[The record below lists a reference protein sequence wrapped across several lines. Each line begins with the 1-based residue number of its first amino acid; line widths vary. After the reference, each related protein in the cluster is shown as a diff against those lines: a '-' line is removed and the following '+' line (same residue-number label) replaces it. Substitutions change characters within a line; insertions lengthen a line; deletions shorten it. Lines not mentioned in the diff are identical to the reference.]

1 MSDYGREGRTGI
13 DFAKNANNP
22 GLNCGTTFL
31 KLEPIK
37 TKLNFTSSLALTGG
51 ENYTT
56 DANGDGLTDTWII
69 TSGNTSFSGLIN
81 GVIIQFCEYDPV
93 TKIETELFHTTFNVG
108 SSTSIQKTFT
118 FATDDMI
125 EVKKF
130 RKHMS
135 SLARRLKLGLNKT
148 FAEDVIPYL
157 CVYVLPANYVTK
169 QINLSTIQ
177 SYWQDPSFPHVMWV
191 QHTSCCSFNSGP
203 FNATIIDAEGE
214 TPAAIGQTALTSKAT
229 TGIEVFHNII
239 PYLDTIMTYAN

>member
-1 MSDYGREGRTGI
+1 MSDYGRDGRTGI
-13 DFAKNANNP
+13 SFGKDMNDP

-31 KLEPIK
+31 KLEPVK
-37 TKLNFTSSLALTGG
+37 TKLNFTTSLTLTGG

-56 DANGDGLTDTWII
+56 DANGEGLTDNWII
-69 TSGNTSFSGLIN
+69 TSGNTSFSGLTN

-118 FATDDMI
+118 FATDDMT

-177 SYWQDPSFPHVMWV
+177 SYWQDPSYPNVMWV

-203 FNATIIDAEGE
+203 FAITVPATEGDAL
-214 TPAAIGQTALTSKAT
+214 PDIGQGALTSKVT
-229 TGIEVFHNII
+229 NGIEVFHNII

>member
-1 MSDYGREGRTGI
+1 MSKDEGRSPEIRFGKASF
-13 DFAKNANNP
+13 DP

-37 TKLNFTSSLALTGG
+37 RKLSFTTSLALTGN

-56 DANGDGLTDTWII
+56 DANGIPLTDTWIF
-69 TSGNTSFSGLIN
+69 TSGNTSFSGLTN
-81 GVIIQFCEYDPV
+81 GVILQFCEYDPE
-93 TKIETELFHTTFNVG
+93 TKIETELFHTDFNVG

-118 FATDDMI
+118 FATDDMF

-130 RKHMS
+130 RGHMS
-135 SLARRLKLGLNKT
+135 RMARRLKVGANKN

-177 SYWQDPSFPHVMWV
+177 SYWQDPSYPNVMWV
-191 QHTSCCSFNSGP
+191 QHTSCCSFSSGP
-203 FNATIIDAEGE
+203 FSVTVTAAEGE
-214 TPAAIGQTALTSKAT
+214 TPAAIGQGALGSKAT

-239 PYLDTIMTYAN
+239 PYLDTIMTYTN